1 MVFVNTFTICLSL
14 SVLNF
19 IFAVLHLEDN
29 AILVMGFYLPK
40 YESKVPFD
48 LNTQIENGRI
58 FCGALMAKYPSSW
71 AHWEHEHLDYE
82 N

>member
-1 MVFVNTFTICLSL
+1 MFVNTFTICLSL

-19 IFAVLHLEDN
+19 IFAVFRLEDN

-40 YESKVPFD
+40 YESKVPFG
-48 LNTQIENGRI
+48 LNLQIENGRI
-58 FCGALMAKYPSSW
+58 FCGAVMVKYPPSW
-71 AHWEHEHLDYE
+71 THWEHEHLDYE